1 MYNYIPKFD
10 SFPTEILIKILLFI
24 DITEIKQ
31 FKILLNNYQLF
42 EDYVYNILL
51 SSCIEKQNQRFSLT
65 INFNDNYTLSFSEMN
80 LDKIKNLILHIFK
93 NKNYKILLN
102 NWYCNKLKF

>member
-1 MYNYIPKFD
+1 MNNYIPKFD

-80 LDKIKNLILHIFK
+80 LNKIKNLILHIFK

>member
-1 MYNYIPKFD
+1 MNNYISKFD

>member
-1 MYNYIPKFD
+1 MNNYIPKFD

-65 INFNDNYTLSFSEMN
+65 INFNNNYTLSFSEMN

>member
-1 MYNYIPKFD
+1 M
-10 SFPTEILIKILLFI
+10 
-24 DITEIKQ
+24 
-31 FKILLNNYQLF
+31 NNYQLF

-80 LDKIKNLILHIFK
+80 LNKIKNLILHIFK

>member
-1 MYNYIPKFD
+1 MNNYIPKFD

>member
-1 MYNYIPKFD
+1 MNNYISKLDLFPK
-10 SFPTEILIKILLFI
+10 ELLLKILLFI

-31 FKILLNNYQLF
+31 FKILLNYYELF

-51 SSCIEKQNQRFSLT
+51 NSCIEKQNQRFSLS
-65 INFNDNYTLSFSEMN
+65 INFNDNYTLSISEMN
-80 LDKIKNLILHIFK
+80 LDKIRNIILHIFK

>member
-1 MYNYIPKFD
+1 MNNYIPKFD

-42 EDYVYNILL
+42 EDCVYNILL

>member
-1 MYNYIPKFD
+1 MNNYISKFD
-10 SFPTEILIKILLFI
+10 LFPAEILVKILLFI
-24 DITEIKQ
+24 DVTEINQ
-31 FKILLNNYQLF
+31 FRILLNYYELF

-51 SSCIEKQNQRFSLT
+51 SSCIKKQNQRFSLT

>member
-1 MYNYIPKFD
+1 MNNYISKLDLFPK
-10 SFPTEILIKILLFI
+10 EILLKILLFI

-31 FKILLNNYQLF
+31 FKILLNYYELF

-51 SSCIEKQNQRFSLT
+51 NSCIEKQNQRFSLS
-65 INFNDNYTLSFSEMN
+65 INFNDNYTLSISEMN
-80 LDKIKNLILHIFK
+80 LDKIRNIILHIFK

>member
-1 MYNYIPKFD
+1 MNNYIPKFD

-51 SSCIEKQNQRFSLT
+51 ISCIEKQNQRFSLT